1 MHEYVRYSRYLDFYL
16 AERKRFEQE
25 QPDNTEEITEAQEQV
40 SRIVGHLEGLRVR
53 LGNDNWGTA
62 IMMRSR
68 EVHLKLLK
76 DKVSIVIP
84 TRDEQGNIG
93 PLLYRLKSYDLQII
107 VVDDSLDNLTANEA
121 RQVDQV
127 TVFKRQFGRG
137 LGSAIRDGAKLA
149 KTDRVLV
156 LDGDGQHPVDAI
168 GPMMILSEDNDLVIG
183 SRFAQGASVQ
193 GLSWSR
199 KLLSETLNFAANGQ
213 AKTKCTDPM
222 TGFFIA
228 PKSEILKT
236 KTNGFKILY
245 EILLNEK
252 LTIAEVPINFL
263 PRQHGKSKAS
273 LKELK
278 ELWRTPRW

>member
-1 MHEYVRYSRYLDFYL
+1 M
-16 AERKRFEQE
+16 
-25 QPDNTEEITEAQEQV
+25 NT
-40 SRIVGHLEGLRVR
+40 
-53 LGNDNWGTA
+53 
-62 IMMRSR
+62 
-68 EVHLKLLK
+68 
-76 DKVSIVIP
+76 VSIVIP
-84 TRDEQGNIG
+84 TRDEVGNIG
-93 PLLYRLKSYDLQII
+93 PLLYRLKSYGLPII
-107 VVDDSLDNLTANEA
+107 VVDDSSDNLTADEA
-121 RQVDQV
+121 RQVIGV

-137 LGSAIRDGAKLA
+137 LASAVRDGTRLA
-149 KTDRVLV
+149 KTDKILV
-156 LDGDGQHPVDAI
+156 LDGDGQHPIDTVVSMLPLMTDHDI
-168 GPMMILSEDNDLVIG
+168 VIG
-183 SRFAQGASVQ
+183 SRFAQGASQ
-193 GLSWSR
+193 HGLSWPR

-228 PKSEILKT
+228 PKSKILKT